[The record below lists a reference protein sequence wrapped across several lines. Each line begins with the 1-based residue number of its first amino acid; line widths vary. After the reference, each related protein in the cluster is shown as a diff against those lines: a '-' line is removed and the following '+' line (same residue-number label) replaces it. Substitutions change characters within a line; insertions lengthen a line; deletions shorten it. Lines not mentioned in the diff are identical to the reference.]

1 MKQILALVVAL
12 VAVAGCSSSYDYY
25 KSGVRY
31 IQDGKD
37 CVYYAD
43 EYAQRYS
50 DSIRGFDGKNRIVY
64 RNTRCEDLYARDHG
78 GQTERN
84 DRKVLTPVVVDKP
97 GCTKCTSGCDAEIVP
112 VTRRYYTISAK

>member
-25 KSGVRY
+25 KGGVRY

-37 CVYYAD
+37 CVYYTD
-43 EYAQRYS
+43 EYAQHYS
-50 DSIRGFDGKNRIVY
+50 ESIRGFDGKNRIVY
-64 RNTRCEDLYARDHG
+64 RNTRCEDLFARDHA

-84 DRKVLTPVVVDKP
+84 DRKVLTPVVLEKP
-97 GCTKCTSGCDAEIVP
+97 ACTKCTSVCDTEVVP